1 MFERYTERARRVL
14 FFARYEAS
22 QLGSISIETEH
33 LLLGLIREGK
43 GLTSRIFARSHL
55 SLESIRKEIEG
66 RTVFREKVSTSV
78 EIPFS
83 AETKRVLQFAAEEAD
98 RLLHNYI
105 GTEHLLLGILREERS
120 VAATILMEKG
130 MRLNTVREDIVALL
144 NEKTTLTRVKETP
157 LLAEFSRDLTEAAMK
172 NQLDPLVGRH
182 IEIERVQQVLCRR
195 TKNNAVLIG
204 EPGVGKTA
212 IVEGLAQK
220 IVYGD
225 VPHFLADKRLLALDI
240 SLIVA
245 GTKYRGQFEERLKA
259 IMKELTENPNI
270 IVFIDELHTLVGAG
284 SAEGSLDAANILKP
298 ALSRGEIRCIGATTP
313 SEYRKYIEKDRSLER
328 RFQAIK
334 VDPPNERETI
344 EVLMGVKDRYETF
357 HHVEYT
363 TEAIEAA
370 VYQSSRYI
378 TDRFLPDKAIDLVD
392 EAGARAKLREA
403 GYSEEFGEINRSI
416 RVAVEQMETA
426 VSEKNFEKAQ
436 FYREQEVQ
444 ARENL
449 QFVREKFDVK
459 SSTRRVVVGK
469 GEIDEVVSKWT
480 GVPLTSINQDE
491 GDKLL
496 HMEDALH
503 NRVISQDAAISALS
517 RAIRRSR
524 AGLKSPNRPVGSFI
538 FLGPTGVGKTE
549 LARAIAN
556 FLFGSDHALI
566 RFDMSEY
573 MEKHSVSKL
582 IGSPP
587 GYVGHEEGGQLT
599 EKVKRNPYSV
609 VLLDEV
615 EKAHP
620 DLFNILLQVFEDG
633 HLTDG
638 LGNRVNFK
646 NTIIIMTS
654 NIGARFIQKKA
665 SLGFQ
670 SADSGVISPQ
680 RQRHGA
686 RRGEEDVQPGVHQPH
701 RRDHRLRGAL
711 GRRPPDHHQAAREA
725 GERQPGRPPA
735 PPRARAGSHR
745 LDHRADVQ
753 GSLVRRPSAA
763 PRDPALYRGSAVR
776 GAHPRAPQGGRHPG
790 VPRCGEPGVPSG
802 RRDRERPPAGLTRL
816 RMGGPCHG
824 YGAASA
830 RPLGS
835 LARLRSSK
843 LMAWPL
849 PGPSVR
855 AAAGRSQ
862 PPIMRVFA
870 LLLVALAAAG
880 EVRAQTPPAGTPVR
894 PGPVRRRRAIFPRR
908 SAARPSRRPAGC
920 PRPAPARS
928 STRSCS
934 ASRSRAEAP

>member
-220 IVYGD
+220 VVYGD
-225 VPHFLADKRLLALDI
+225 VPHFLADKRILALDI

-313 SEYRKYIEKDRSLER
+313 AEYRKYIEKDRSLER

-334 VDPPNERETI
+334 VDPPSEKETI
-344 EVLMGVKDRYETF
+344 EVLMGVKDRYEQF

-363 TEAIEAA
+363 NEAIEAA
-370 VYQSSRYI
+370 VYQSNRYI

-403 GYSEEFGEINRSI
+403 GYSSEEFGEINRSI
-416 RVAVEQMETA
+416 RVNIEQMENA
-426 VSEKNFEKAQ
+426 LSEKNFEKAQ
-436 FYREQEVQ
+436 YYREQEVQ

-459 SSTRRVVVGK
+459 TNTRKVTVGK
-469 GEIDEVVSKWT
+469 TDIDEVVSKWT

-496 HMEDALH
+496 HMEEALH
-503 NRVISQDAAISALS
+503 NRVVSQEKAISALS

-524 AGLKSPNRPVGSFI
+524 AGLKNPNRPVGSFV

-549 LARAIAN
+549 LARALAN

-609 VLLDEV
+609 VLLDEI

-670 SADSGVISPQ
+670 SSDLSAIS
-680 RQRHGA
+680 RSVTDMVL
-686 RRGEEDVQPGVHQPH
+686 GEVRKTFNPEFINRIDEIIVF
-701 RRDHRLRGAL
+701 DALSDDDLRTI
-711 GRRPPDHHQAAREA
+711 
-725 GERQPGRPPA
+725 
-735 PPRARAGSHR
+735 
-745 LDHRADVQ
+745 
-753 GSLVRRPSAA
+753 
-763 PRDPALYRGSAVR
+763 
-776 GAHPRAPQGGRHPG
+776 
-790 VPRCGEPGVPSG
+790 
-802 RRDRERPPAGLTRL
+802 TRL
-816 RMGGPCHG
+816 LVKQLNENLVDRKIRLALAPDVVDWVIEQTCKDRS
-824 YGAASA
+824 YGA
-830 RPLGS
+830 RPLRRAIQRYIEDPLSEELIRGHLKGGDIEVYLDAGS
-835 LARLRSSK
+835 LAY
-843 LMAWPL
+843 
-849 PGPSVR
+849 
-855 AAAGRSQ
+855 
-862 PPIMRVFA
+862 
-870 LLLVALAAAG
+870 
-880 EVRAQTPPAGTPVR
+880 
-894 PGPVRRRRAIFPRR
+894 
-908 SAARPSRRPAGC
+908 RPAGQ
-920 PRPAPARS
+920 PQEGRRLV
-928 STRSCS
+928 
-934 ASRSRAEAP
+934 

>member
-22 QLGSISIETEH
+22 QLGSVSIETEH

-55 SLESIRKEIEG
+55 SLENIRKDIEG

-78 EIPFS
+78 ELPFS

-120 VAATILMEKG
+120 VAASILMEKG
-130 MRLNTVREDIVALL
+130 MRLNTVREDIVQLL
-144 NEKTTLTRVKETP
+144 NEKTTLTRAAKETP
-157 LLAEFSRDLTEAAMK
+157 LLAEFSRDLSESAMK
-172 NQLDPLVGRH
+172 NQLDPLVGREH
-182 IEIERVQQVLCRR
+182 ELERVQQVLCRR

-220 IVYGD
+220 IAFGD
-225 VPHFLADKRLLALDI
+225 VPHFLADKRILALDI

-259 IMKELTENPNI
+259 IMKELTDNPNI

-313 SEYRKYIEKDRSLER
+313 AEYRKYIEKDRSLER

-334 VDPPNERETI
+334 VDPPSEQETI
-344 EVLMGVKDRYETF
+344 QILLGVKDRYESF
-357 HHVEYT
+357 HHVEFT
-363 TEAIEAA
+363 REALEAA
-370 VYQSSRYI
+370 VYQSNRYI

-403 GYSEEFGEINRSI
+403 GYSEEFGEINKSI
-416 RVAVEQMETA
+416 RVAVEQMESA
-426 VSEKNFEKAQ
+426 VSQKDFEKAQ
-436 FYREQEVQ
+436 FYREQEVT

-459 SSTRRVVVGK
+459 SSARRVVVGK
-469 GEIDEVVSKWT
+469 QDIDEVVSKWT
-480 GVPLTSINQDE
+480 GVPMASINQDE

-496 HMEDALH
+496 RMEQELH
-503 NRVISQDAAISALS
+503 RRVVSQEKAISAIS

-524 AGLKSPNRPVGSFI
+524 AGLKNPNRPVGSFV

-549 LARAIAN
+549 LARALAN

-609 VLLDEV
+609 VLLDEI

-620 DLFNILLQVFEDG
+620 DIFNILLQVFEDG

-646 NTIIIMTS
+646 NTIVIMTS
-654 NIGARFIQKKA
+654 NIGARFIQKK
-665 SLGFQ
+665 SSMGFQ
-670 SADSGVISPQ
+670 SPDSGDIAKSVSDMVLGEVKRTFNPEFINRIDEIIVFEALTDDDLRNIMALLVNQ
-680 RQRHGA
+680 MNVNLTDRHLHIALTPEVVDWIIEVTCNDRSYGA
-686 RRGEEDVQPGVHQPH
+686 RPLRRAIQRYVEDPLSEELIRGHLQGGEIEVYLDA
-701 RRDHRLRGAL
+701 GAL
-711 GRRPPDHHQAAREA
+711 A
-725 GERQPGRPPA
+725 
-735 PPRARAGSHR
+735 
-745 LDHRADVQ
+745 
-753 GSLVRRPSAA
+753 
-763 PRDPALYRGSAVR
+763 YR
-776 GAHPRAPQGGRHPG
+776 
-790 VPRCGEPGVPSG
+790 
-802 RRDRERPPAGLTRL
+802 PAGL
-816 RMGGPCHG
+816 
-824 YGAASA
+824 
-830 RPLGS
+830 
-835 LARLRSSK
+835 
-843 LMAWPL
+843 
-849 PGPSVR
+849 V
-855 AAAGRSQ
+855 AAGR
-862 PPIMRVFA
+862 R
-870 LLLVALAAAG
+870 LA
-880 EVRAQTPPAGTPVR
+880 
-894 PGPVRRRRAIFPRR
+894 
-908 SAARPSRRPAGC
+908 
-920 PRPAPARS
+920 
-928 STRSCS
+928 
-934 ASRSRAEAP
+934 